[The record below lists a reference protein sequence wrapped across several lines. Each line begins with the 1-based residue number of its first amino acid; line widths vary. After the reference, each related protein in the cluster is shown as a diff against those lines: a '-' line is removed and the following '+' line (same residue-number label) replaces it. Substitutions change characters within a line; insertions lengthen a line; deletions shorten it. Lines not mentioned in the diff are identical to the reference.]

1 MVWFLKGKAR
11 SSDKKKK
18 RVEPKVNGPQQSAFE
33 EGSFSDFDDAVLHR
47 AAQDAMAEV
56 SDGLSPERKIET
68 FITEKIAGEEPVIS
82 ALSAYVPPNL
92 IGGVLPHVGGVE
104 DDLVIKAATQGCGTS
119 NIFYKYSV
127 HEGRIWYIAAPASD
141 LSSFPD
147 TWCPMILALPGQA
160 AYWDMHHA
168 YVFEKEN
175 KSTLLY
181 FEEGGTDIVIQQGEP
196 RFINARAQVIDSN
209 YRNLHTYTGET
220 PRWKH
225 ANLRDETLRRA
236 TLRILFGFGI
246 LLNLLLVIYI
256 GTGAFVT
263 SSVSEDIKQAERNT
277 KEAVSKLEALSRD
290 VRSSRIHPVLADLG
304 LLLEEM
310 EANEGTL
317 VLYELQRDGRVKW
330 DALVPEA
337 YLNDVNA
344 RKVERLSTIDQHG
357 RARVRGYLSWGE

>member
-1 MVWFLKGKAR
+1 MVWFFKGKAR
-11 SSDKKKK
+11 SSDRKKE
-18 RVEPKVNGPQQSAFE
+18 RVSPEVSSAPNDDNYI
-33 EGSFSDFDDAVLHR
+33 DFDDSILAR
-47 AAQDAMAEV
+47 AAEEAMAEV
-56 SDGLSPERKIET
+56 SDGIAPEKKVES
-68 FITEKIAGEEPVIS
+68 FIVEKVAGEEPVIS

-104 DDLVIKAATQGCGTS
+104 DELVIRAATQGCGTS
-119 NIFYKYSV
+119 NVYYKYSV
-127 HEGRIWYIAAPASD
+127 HEGRVWFIACPASD

-160 AYWDMHHA
+160 AFWDVHHA

-181 FEEGGTDIVIQQGEP
+181 FEEGGTDVVIQQGEP

-225 ANLRDETLRRA
+225 ASLRDETLRRA

-263 SSVSEDIKQAERNT
+263 TSVSNEI
-277 KEAVSKLEALSRD
+277 KEAEIETRSAVAQLETLSRE
-290 VRSSRIHPVLADLG
+290 VRSSRIHPILAEMG
-304 LLLEEM
+304 ALLEEM
-310 EANEGTL
+310 EENEGTL
-317 VLYELQRDGRVKW
+317 VLYELQNDGRIKW
-330 DALVPEA
+330 DALVAAE
-337 YLNDVNA
+337 YIQNVNA
-344 RKVERLSTIDQHG
+344 REVDVLSSVDQYG
-357 RARVRGYLSWGE
+357 RIRVRGFLEWGQ